1 MRHTAANHGLD
12 AGADIRDI
20 QELLANASLGTTTL
34 YTNAD
39 ALQQF

>member
-1 MRHTAANHGLD
+1 M
-12 AGADIRDI
+12 